1 MKIGMGYRYEM
12 YKTILVPLD
21 GSKMA
26 DKAFTHAL
34 SIAKTFDAELLLLTV
49 IPENVVPTGAYRTWV
64 HPSMV
69 RRNINE
75 IITLARQEA
84 TDFLNEKMKE
94 CEKNNV
100 KASYKILE
108 GDSASQIIKAAEQKK
123 VDLIVMGSVGLTGI
137 KKLKTLGSV
146 SRKVSENV
154 SCPTLIVR

>member
-1 MKIGMGYRYEM
+1 M
-12 YKTILVPLD
+12 YKIILIPLD

-26 DKAFTHAL
+26 DKAFQHAL
-34 SIAKTFDAELLLLTV
+34 LLAKTFGAELLLLTV
-49 IPENVVPTGAYRTWV
+49 IPENVVPAGAYRTWV

-69 RRNINE
+69 RRNITE

-108 GDSASQIIKAAEQKK
+108 GDAASKIIEAAQKKK
-123 VDLIVMGSVGLTGI
+123 VDLIVMGSAGLTGI
-137 KKLKTLGSV
+137 KRLKALGSV
-146 SRKVSENV
+146 SRKVSERV
-154 SCPTLIVR
+154 SCPVLIVR